1 MQSTHCCLLLTA
13 LLNKPYG
20 GESAHIKTPQRQTLN
35 NQEMCLCMRA
45 RQEVAGGIADG
56 DTVRSDNK
64 GKGGAQPFI
73 LFGLESGSA
82 IVSLTPG

>member
-1 MQSTHCCLLLTA
+1 MW
-13 LLNKPYG
+13 
-20 GESAHIKTPQRQTLN
+20 
-35 NQEMCLCMRA
+35 LCMRA

-56 DTVRSDNK
+56 DAVHCDNK

-73 LFGLESGSA
+73 LFGPESGSA

>member
-1 MQSTHCCLLLTA
+1 
-13 LLNKPYG
+13 
-20 GESAHIKTPQRQTLN
+20 
-35 NQEMCLCMRA
+35 MCLRMRV

-56 DTVRSDNK
+56 GAVQCDNK